1 MFTEGLSAASGHD
14 RLLLMGNLAYT
25 ELLLGRRR
33 EAIDLAKGFAA
44 MNVMFG
50 SHWATDFAEA
60 IQRLAGGQTKP
71 ALRTADEIYH
81 ATESGT
87 DHAVISSW
95 ILALYDEDSAAG
107 VCVAEECLRRHR
119 GQDWLE
125 RIRLRLLV
133 GTLKNEVR
141 DGEKLFRRLSALAY
155 HRGAKLVSQEIDD
168 TLAEALV

>member
-1 MFTEGLSAASGHD
+1 
-14 RLLLMGNLAYT
+14 
-25 ELLLGRRR
+25 
-33 EAIDLAKGFAA
+33 
-44 MNVMFG
+44 
-50 SHWATDFAEA
+50 
-60 IQRLAGGQTKP
+60 
-71 ALRTADEIYH
+71 LRTADEIYH